1 MKKKT
6 LTLLVSIV
14 AIINLMQAQQTGKS
28 TTEKELIFRFYAG
41 NDMFFFPGKGNE
53 KAFRK
58 ACDYIEA
65 HRKLIESGQMPIYIN
80 GYCGTKGTPEERL
93 ERVRIMSNRVKSKFI
108 RAKIAIEGNFVTC
121 NSKDSYNKKMHNV
134 VILRLMLPQ
143 DIQQNKASSGEPQIE
158 ATETKQENLNQA
170 TQQPGTE
177 EPQTNPISST
187 EQPATR
193 LMLQEKPF
201 RWYIGMGGGFS
212 FGRSTF
218 ASFAMDKTHPGI
230 NVGLVGGYAINST
243 ISTELS
249 INYSHMTLGSYDCCQ
264 NLWLDADGNRYFA
277 PVAGMK
283 NYKYSD
289 LTSITNLIDLG
300 AHFNIDLIH
309 LWHTDSKWS
318 ALVAPAIYG
327 VYSNASIKQSNTKI
341 FENQSRFHFSTGIDI
356 GAGYIIT
363 PKIGM
368 RFMTGVN
375 YLTGAIDALPREE
388 HKTSYIW
395 NSSLLLIFKL

>member
-6 LTLLVSIV
+6 LTVLVSIV
-14 AIINLMQAQQTGKS
+14 AIINLMQAQQTSKS

-41 NDMFFFPGKGNE
+41 NDMLFFPGKGNE
-53 KAFRK
+53 KAFRE

-65 HRKLIESGQMPIYIN
+65 HRKLIESGQIPIYIN
-80 GYCGTKGTPEERL
+80 GYCGAKGTPEERL

-108 RAKIAIEGNFVTC
+108 SAKIAVEGNFVTS
-121 NSKDSYNKKMHNV
+121 NSKDSYNKNMHNV

-143 DIQQNKASSGEPQIE
+143 NIQQNKASSGEPRIE
-158 ATETKQENLNQA
+158 ATKQPE
-170 TQQPGTE
+170 TE
-177 EPQTNPISST
+177 EPQTSPISSA
-187 EQPATR
+187 EQPATN
-193 LMLQEKPF
+193 LTLQEKPS
-201 RWYIGMGGGFS
+201 RWYIGMGGGLS

-230 NVGLVGGYAINST
+230 NVGLVGGYAINKI

-249 INYSHMTLGSYDCCQ
+249 LNYNQMTLGSYDCCQ
-264 NLWLDADGNRYFA
+264 NLWLGADGNRYFA
-277 PVAGMK
+277 PVAGIK

-289 LTSITNLIDLG
+289 LTSTTNLVNLG
-300 AHFNIDLIH
+300 THFNIDLIH
-309 LWHTDSKWS
+309 LWYTDSRWS

-341 FENQSRFHFSTGIDI
+341 FENQSKFHFRTGIDI
-356 GAGYIIT
+356 GAGYMIT

-388 HKTSYIW
+388 HKTSYVW